1 MLGILCGLESEAII
15 ARRIVGARVAC
26 AAARP
31 QKGRDLARELVTQGA
46 TRLMSFGIAGALSPS
61 AKLGDVFIGTRVVS
75 ASGAWGCDEEWG
87 RILSAQLPYAK
98 LGGVYGSEKLI
109 ATAQEKAALYAKYD
123 CEIVDMESQCV
134 VKVAAEHGVPFTVI
148 RAVCDDAT
156 MNVPPLVMA
165 AIGDDGGIRV
175 GAALASIA
183 ANPAQFIDLFRM
195 ARGTHRALAALRK
208 TPKSI

>member
-1 MLGILCGLESEAII
+1 MLGILCGLESEARI

-31 QKGRDLARELVTQGA
+31 QKGRDLVRELVMQGA
-46 TRLMSFGIAGALSPS
+46 TRLMSLGIAGALGPS
-61 AKLGDVFIGTRVVS
+61 IKLGDVFIGTRVVS
-75 ASGAWGCDEEWG
+75 ETGAWDCDDAWG
-87 RILSAQLPYAK
+87 GLLAARISGVQR
-98 LGGVYGSEKLI
+98 GGVYGSEKLV
-109 ATAQEKAALYAKYD
+109 ATAQEKAALYAQHG
-123 CEIVDMESQCV
+123 CAIVDMESQCV
-134 VKVAAEHGVPFTVI
+134 AEVAAEQGIPFTVI

-165 AIGDDGGIRV
+165 AVGEDGGIRV